1 MRATARHSSR
11 ELQEKSRALTSRED
25 AVRFQRQREQ
35 HDFVAGANRVDGA
48 RNRVGERGR
57 NGNDPSLPYRA
68 NAERIRARR
77 GIGVHDPDRRNLRR
91 GCKEVVGKRPGQW
104 LPARVVDHFRQDR
117 AANAIRDGALVR
129 RRE

>member
-1 MRATARHSSR
+1 ALMRATASERFVARMSEAQATRHPGTAAPHVSRMSLALMRATARHSSC

-35 HDFVAGANRVDGA
+35 HDFVAGASRVDGA

-77 GIGVHDPDRRNLRR
+77 GIG
-91 GCKEVVGKRPGQW
+91 
-104 LPARVVDHFRQDR
+104 
-117 AANAIRDGALVR
+117 
-129 RRE
+129 